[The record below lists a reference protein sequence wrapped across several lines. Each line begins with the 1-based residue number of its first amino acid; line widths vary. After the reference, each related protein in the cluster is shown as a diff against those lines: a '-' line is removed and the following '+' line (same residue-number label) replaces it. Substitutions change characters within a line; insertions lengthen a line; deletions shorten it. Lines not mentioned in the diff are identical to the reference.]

1 MRSLRRYFWRLPL
14 HLRVLGIVGVLLG
27 IASLACLV
35 WLTPLLPVAWSS
47 PSQLPSDFFRVLAIA
62 LSAIMLADACVL
74 VVRIY
79 CLRFREPHRESF
91 PLDEWQSQL
100 RAVAVMGAVPLVGL
114 VVALVLPSV
123 PGTLLLELGITAVAA
138 VVTTV
143 AYLRTTA
150 QPAVRQAMD

>member
-1 MRSLRRYFWRLPL
+1 MRSLRRYFWQLPL
-14 HLRVLGIVGVLLG
+14 HLRVLGIVGSLLNV
-27 IASLACLV
+27 ASLACLV
-35 WLTPLLPVAWSS
+35 WLAPLLPVAWSS
-47 PSQLPSDFFRVLAIA
+47 PSQLPSEFFRVLAIA
-62 LSAIMLADACVL
+62 LSAVTLAGACIL

-91 PLDEWQSQL
+91 PLDVWQRQL

-114 VVALVLPSV
+114 VVALALPSV

-138 VVTTV
+138 VVTAV

>member
-14 HLRVLGIVGVLLG
+14 HLRVLGIVGVLLDG
-27 IASLACLV
+27 ASLASLV
-35 WLTPLLPVAWSS
+35 WLTPLLPVAGSS
-47 PSQLPSDFFRVLAIA
+47 PPQLPSAFFRVLAIA
-62 LSAIMLADACVL
+62 LSAVMLAGACVL

-79 CLRFREPHRESF
+79 CLRFRQPARESF
-91 PLDEWQSQL
+91 PLSSWQSQL

-123 PGTLLLELGITAVAA
+123 PGTLLLELGITAIAA